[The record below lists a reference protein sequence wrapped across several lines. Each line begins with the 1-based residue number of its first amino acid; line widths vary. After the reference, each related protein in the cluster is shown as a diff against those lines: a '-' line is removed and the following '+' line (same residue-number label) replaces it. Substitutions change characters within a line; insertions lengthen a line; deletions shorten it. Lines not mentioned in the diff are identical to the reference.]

1 MEPAQTVTTSTT
13 EAATPAAA
21 PVPPVSTS
29 PESVSQESSP
39 SSSTPTDTAEPTVE
53 SEDSALPDYGLQPLR
68 PGKSTA
74 KNPKS
79 KSPGF
84 DVGSWD
90 GDISKLPT
98 DVRDFVDVL
107 ARKKFSEIESEF
119 QRKEAELS
127 RAQKA
132 EAQGKAGA
140 DERVTQLEKDL
151 ELYKLLAEGAEDPRV
166 NELSQKLTD
175 MESKYADVNRRYE
188 SMQKDADERWLN
200 DFKSKHSDVFA
211 DKAKTDKML
220 SYIDA
225 GWDEDAAAQLV
236 SLTPEIAKAAADLIR
251 QHKIPVDGHVL
262 AIQHAKMQA
271 GAVTAPRQPRP
282 AAQITAGAN
291 GQRNSSRVPGGS
303 LRELPRHEA
312 RQEAARLAL
321 VDSRRKA

>member
-1 MEPAQTVTTSTT
+1 MDPTQTVTTPT
-13 EAATPAAA
+13 EAPASPA
-21 PVPPVSTS
+21 PSTAVSDAGSPFPASVEPAPP
-29 PESVSQESSP
+29 
-39 SSSTPTDTAEPTVE
+39 SSTPTDTAEPTVE
-53 SEDSALPDYGLQPLR
+53 SEDSTPPDFGLQPLK

-74 KNPKS
+74 KTPKS
-79 KSPGF
+79 KTPGF

-90 GDISKLPT
+90 GDISKLPP

-107 ARKKFSEIESEF
+107 SRKKFSEIEAEF
-119 QRKEAELS
+119 QRKEAELT
-127 RAQKA
+127 RAEKA
-132 EAQGKAGA
+132 QAQRAPGA
-140 DERVTQLEKDL
+140 DARVAQLEKDL

-166 NELSQKLTD
+166 NELSQKLSD

-200 DFKSKHSDVFA
+200 DFKTKHSEVFA
-211 DKAKTDKML
+211 DKAKTEKML
-220 SYIDA
+220 GFIDA

-271 GAVTAPRQPRP
+271 GVVAAPRQPRP

-291 GQRNSSRVPGGS
+291 GQRNSSRVQGGS